1 MANAY
6 FQFRRVDKFFYNMNR
21 KDCFDLADMNGVD
34 ENYKLVL
41 ASNCS
46 TNIEE
51 CLDEDGTLKEWD
63 STTNTGVE
71 ILNTLG
77 ERDGLLPLLYTEGIN
92 GEGTI
97 SMNTTSVTYEM
108 TDEIDYVKGIFL
120 VSYSNGS
127 GYVLA
132 YSINNVPLEIQD
144 DALIL
149 NTVGMIWGSHYVA
162 GE

>member
-6 FQFRRVDKFFYNMNR
+6 FKFRRVDNFLYDMNR
-21 KDCFDLADMNGVD
+21 GDTFDLADMDGNS
-34 ENYKLVL
+34 ENYKLIL
-41 ASNCS
+41 ASQCS
-46 TNIEE
+46 NDIEK
-51 CLDEDGTLKEWD
+51 CIDEDGTLKEWNAVD
-63 STTNTGVE
+63 SEGVQ

-77 ERDGLLPLLYTEGIN
+77 VNDGLIPLLFSRGIN

-97 SMNTTSVTYEM
+97 SVNATSVTYEL
-108 TDEIDYVKGIFL
+108 TDDVDYVKGIFL
-120 VSYSNGS
+120 VSVGNGS

-144 DALIL
+144 DTLIL
-149 NTVGMIWGSHYVA
+149 NTAGMIWGTHYS